1 MSYTVEIKQG
11 AQKDL
16 LGLPDNIYDRC
27 MVILENLKE
36 NPRPI
41 GCLKL
46 KGTSDKYRIR
56 VGDFRIIYTIQ
67 DKILF
72 VNVIGFPNRKDAY

>member
-1 MSYTVEIKQG
+1 LSYTVEIKQS
-11 AQKDL
+11 AQKEL
-16 LGLPDNIYDRC
+16 LGLPDNIYDRS

-36 NPRPI
+36 NPRPS
-41 GCLKL
+41 GCIKL
-46 KGTSDKYRIR
+46 KGLVDHYRIR
-56 VGDFRIIYTIQ
+56 VGNFRIIYTIQ